1 MFCTSAMVYSQIWL
15 YLSSDDHHFFFIL
28 PRLFFYFGVEF
39 FPLGEFFSKNNLLLN
54 IPVFSKENIIKK
66 KF

>member
-1 MFCTSAMVYSQIWL
+1 
-15 YLSSDDHHFFFIL
+15 
-28 PRLFFYFGVEF
+28 
-39 FPLGEFFSKNNLLLN
+39 LGEFFSKNNLLLN